1 MPRTVTTGDPSISD
15 VAPIVVVPVRDDRA
29 NSVETERIRDE
40 RPTVLIEIRNPQ
52 FGRAARLEPGDSL
65 VFGRAERGA
74 GQLPDSSL
82 VSHRHGVIAATETGF
97 TVESI
102 GTYSGFVVRD
112 TMTPSRLHLPRG
124 VGPIEVPFANAVI
137 SFDHSVPG
145 QLVVAVVGSE
155 RADLWEANWRPEVEH
170 DATVREYELRRS
182 GRTQPPPG
190 LRRKA
195 RGAPYTWFWTLVALC
210 EGEITGAS
218 IGAPTNAELSQRL
231 GYDTN
236 IIDRHIA
243 SIYEALDI
251 FQGEHTRPRDVA
263 VRRAVD
269 RGLVTRDHVRD
280 LHDRLREPGR

>member
-1 MPRTVTTGDPSISD
+1 M
-15 VAPIVVVPVRDDRA
+15 
-29 NSVETERIRDE
+29 
-40 RPTVLIEIRNPQ
+40 LIEVHNPQ
-52 FGRAARLEPGDSL
+52 FDRTEVLEPGGTL

-74 GQLPDSSL
+74 GQLPDSAL
-82 VSHRHGVIAATETGF
+82 VSRRHGVIAATETGF
-97 TVESI
+97 TVEST

-124 VGPIEVPFANAVI
+124 VGPIEVPFTNTVN

-145 QLVVAVVGSE
+145 QLFVAVVESD
-155 RADLWEANWRPEVEH
+155 RADTWEQNWGPELEH
-170 DATVREYELRRS
+170 DTSVGDYEMW
-182 GRTQPPPG
+182 RTGSTGPPPG

-210 EGEITGAS
+210 EREITGKN
-218 IGAPTNAELSQRL
+218 IGVPTNAELSKRL
-231 GYDTN
+231 GYDIK

-251 FQGEHTRPRDVA
+251 FLSEHTRPRDVA

-269 RGLVTRDHVRD
+269 RGLVTRDHIND
-280 LHDRLREPGR
+280 LHSRLSEPER